1 MEEFTV
7 NQFQEKF
14 DDLLNRVEHG
24 ESFRIRD
31 GKKVAVIVPANTMKY
46 SIDEDELV
54 RIYTDHEEGS

>member
-14 DDLLNRVEHG
+14 DDLLDRVEHG

-31 GKKVAVIVPANTMKY
+31 GKKVVVMVPTNTSKY

>member
-1 MEEFTV
+1 MEEFTAK
-7 NQFQEKF
+7 QFQEKF
-14 DDLLNRVEHG
+14 DALLDRVEHG

-31 GKKVAVIVPANTMKY
+31 GKKVVVMVPANTMKY